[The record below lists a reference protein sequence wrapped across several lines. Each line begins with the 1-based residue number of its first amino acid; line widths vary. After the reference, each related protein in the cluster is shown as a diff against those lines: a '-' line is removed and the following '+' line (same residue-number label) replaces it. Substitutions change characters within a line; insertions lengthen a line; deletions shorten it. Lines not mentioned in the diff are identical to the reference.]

1 MIVSFFKNYSILLFI
16 LFVTTLNAQ
25 TLVTTNAQL
34 QSAISSA
41 TAGSEIVLANG
52 IWNNVQ
58 LSINKNGTAT
68 NPIIIKAQNIGQVF
82 MQGNSNIQLGGNYII
97 FEGFVFQNPS
107 NLITNNGRIDPII
120 EFRDASNNE
129 CNNCVVT
136 NVKIDSYNGSS
147 TQKEDNFKW
156 VIVYGQFNEISHSS
170 FIGKNG
176 IGSIINDNRNDE
188 NPDYT
193 KIHHNYFA
201 SRTPVGEVN
210 ELNDQDAIRIGNS
223 ATSLTDSFTE
233 IYDNFFY
240 DWSGEIEIISNKSG
254 KNKYYNNTFTDYQG
268 TLTLRHGNNCE
279 VFGNYFFAN
288 NNTLAGGIRVIGEG
302 HKIYNNY
309 IEGVNAIKPDG
320 STTNTG
326 GAINITNGR
335 PNSAINGY
343 YQVKN
348 VTITN
353 NTLVNG
359 DFGFRVGTTVSS
371 DLTLAPENLIIANNI
386 ILNTSRNAFDIE
398 TNATGNS
405 KFEGN
410 ITQNGSWDLTNG
422 VNNNKTVTSGL
433 LANGTDFYR
442 IVANS
447 AAIDANIGSYSFLSD
462 DILGGN
468 RTNNF
473 DAGAEEFGANGTKL
487 PYKVADVGT
496 KVGFL
501 SGNSGRLT
509 TSINTIDFNIAAGT
523 KTFDINANVS
533 WSISENANW
542 LTLNTTSGSDN
553 ATIQITTTE
562 NTSGALR
569 TAIITVSQNGGNL
582 NSAITVNQS
591 LETFNADTA
600 VALSGITVTGV
611 GTQAG
616 DNIPENTLD
625 ENDATRW
632 SSNSNDGSAF
642 LTYDLQCKKTVTSVK
657 IYFHKGSER
666 TSSFKIA
673 TSVDGTNFTDVTSV
687 LTSSG
692 NTVGFENFAFSPFQ
706 EVRFVR
712 VLGYGN
718 SEGSGWNSYEEVQIF
733 GDDTCASLSLDETNF
748 EEKGFSF
755 YPNPT
760 KSVLNIIADKQIGFV
775 EIYTMRGQK
784 MITQKITENKGSIET
799 KSLAKGIYLIKINGV
814 LSKFIIE

>member
-1 MIVSFFKNYSILLFI
+1 MIVSIYKNYIILLFLLI
-16 LFVTTLNAQ
+16 STAIKAQ
-25 TLVTTNAQL
+25 ITVTTNTQL
-34 QSAISSA
+34 QTAISNA
-41 TAGSEIVLANG
+41 IAGSEIILANG

-58 LSINKNGTAT
+58 LSINKNGTAI
-68 NPIIIKAQNIGQVF
+68 NPIIIRAESIGQVF

-107 NLITNNGRIDPII
+107 NLITNSNRIDPII

-129 CNNCVVT
+129 CNNCTVT
-136 NVKIDSYNGSS
+136 NIKIDSYNGSP

-156 VIVYGQFNEISHSS
+156 VIVYGQYNEISHSS

-302 HKIYNNY
+302 HNIYNNY
-309 IEGVNAIKPDG
+309 IEGVNATKPDG

-335 PNSAINGY
+335 PSTAINGY

-353 NTLVNG
+353 NTFVNG
-359 DFGFRVGTTVSS
+359 DFGVRVGTTVSS

-386 ILNTSRNAFDIE
+386 MLNTSRNAFDIE
-398 TNATGNS
+398 TNAIGNS

-410 ITQNGSWDLTNG
+410 ITQNGTWDLTNG
-422 VNNNKTVTSGL
+422 LNNNKTVASGL
-433 LANGTDFYR
+433 LASGTDFYR

-473 DAGAEEFGANGTKL
+473 DAGAEEFGANGTNL

-501 SGNSGRLT
+501 SGVSGRLT
-509 TSINTIDFNIAAGT
+509 TSINTIDFNIEAGT
-523 KTFDINANVS
+523 KIFDINSNVS
-533 WSISENANW
+533 WSVSENADW
-542 LTLNTTSGSDN
+542 LTLNTTNGTN
-553 ATIQITTTE
+553 NETIEITATE

-582 NSAITVNQS
+582 DSVIIVNQS
-591 LETFNADTA
+591 TETFNTDNA
-600 VALSGITVTGV
+600 VALTGITVTGV

-625 ENDATRW
+625 GNDSSRW
-632 SSNSNDGSAF
+632 SANSNDGSAF
-642 LTYDLQCKKTVTSVK
+642 LTYDLQCKKTVTNVK

-673 TSVDGTNFTDVTSV
+673 TSVNGTTFTDITDV

-692 NTVGFENFAFSPFQ
+692 NTVGFESFPFTPFQ

-712 VLGYGN
+712 ILGFGN

-733 GDDTCASLSLDETNF
+733 GDDTCASLSLDDTNF
-748 EEKGFSF
+748 EENEVTF
-755 YPNPT
+755 YPNPA
-760 KSVLNIIADKQIGFV
+760 KNNLNIISDKKIGLV
-775 EIYTMRGQK
+775 EIYTIRGQK
-784 MITQKITENKGSIET
+784 IINQKIKENTGSIET

-814 LSKFIIE
+814 LSKFIVE